1 MSHIFIVTLDIY
13 MYNRTMEFD
22 IEKSMEKY
30 YRNII
35 ADDIDNCLY
44 SSKSE
49 DEEEQRQ
56 VYWFN
61 QGMMLASMVA
71 RYGFTENMTDE

>member
-1 MSHIFIVTLDIY
+1 
-13 MYNRTMEFD
+13 MYNIMMEFD

-35 ADDIDNCLY
+35 ADEIDNSLY
-44 SSKSE
+44 ASKSE
-49 DEEEQRQ
+49 DNEEQRQ

-61 QGMMLASMVA
+61 QGMMLASMIA
-71 RYGFTENMTDE
+71 RHGFTESMTNE

>member
-1 MSHIFIVTLDIY
+1 MFIVTLEIP

-44 SSKSE
+44 TSKSE

-71 RYGFTENMTDE
+71 RYGFTEKMTDE